1 MTARSLLQSIGA
13 YRSIAAL
20 IDRVQTFTSP
30 QKVQGRA
37 NLGAAASGA
46 NSDITS
52 LTGLTTPLSVGQGGT
67 GGATDTAARAALS
80 AAKSGVN
87 TDITSLMNITLR
99 DLVTILSTTTNPS
112 VEIGRVDGNASTP
125 LFDFHTSATVVDYNA
140 RIIASGGAGVT
151 GDGSLSFQAANL
163 AFGGLSVF
171 TFAPVLPTYTV
182 GTVPSAATYVR
193 GLIYVSNGTANKR
206 LAISDGTSWRF
217 PDGAVVS

>member
-1 MTARSLLQSIGA
+1 MTARTFLQSVGA

-30 QKVQGRA
+30 QKVQGRT
-37 NLGAAASGA
+37 NLGAAASGV

-52 LTGLTTPLSVGQGGT
+52 LTGLTTPLSTGQGGT
-67 GGATDTAARAALS
+67 GGATPAAARASLS
-80 AAKSGVN
+80 AAASGAN
-87 TDITSLMNITLR
+87 TDITSLTNITLR

-125 LFDFHTSATVVDYNA
+125 FVDWHTSATVVDYNA
-140 RIIASGGAGVT
+140 RIIASGGAGAT
-151 GDGSLSFQAANL
+151 GDGTLTFQAANL
-163 AFGGLSVF
+163 SFSGLSVF
-171 TFAPVLPTYTV
+171 TLPAVLPTYTV
-182 GTVPSAATYVR
+182 ATVPSAATYVR

>member
-52 LTGLTTPLSVGQGGT
+52 LTGLTTPLSVAQGGT
-67 GGATDTAARAALS
+67 AGTTDTAARAALS
-80 AAKSGVN
+80 AAKSGAN
-87 TDITSLMNITLR
+87 TDITSLTNIILR

-112 VEIGRVDGNASTP
+112 LEIGRVDGNASTP
-125 LFDFHTSATVVDYNA
+125 YFDFHSSATLADYNA
-140 RIIASGGAGVT
+140 RIIASGG
-151 GDGSLSFQAANL
+151 S
-163 AFGGLSVF
+163 
-171 TFAPVLPTYTV
+171 
-182 GTVPSAATYVR
+182 
-193 GLIYVSNGTANKR
+193 GTAGSGDLTLISTNCAVGGNIILNPKVSSTPSNNGEMVFQ
-206 LAISDGTSWRF
+206 LTSNTQLTIKVKGSDG
-217 PDGAVVS
+217 VVRSANITLA